1 MKNMKKIVAFMLV
14 LSMVFALAAC
24 GSKSE
29 PKDRLAKIKDQGY
42 IEMVTEPYF
51 APFEFIDPS
60 KEGDAQYVGM
70 DIELGKAIAEKIGV
84 ELKIVPLE
92 FTAVLAGVVDGKY
105 DMAISAIAY
114 SPSREEAMLLSD
126 GYKLTSDQGYG
137 FLTRIEDA
145 DKYTCIEDLANAVV
159 ITQSGSVQEGIYN
172 DQVKSCKEFKLVS
185 AMTDGYLAVAENKA
199 DVCIVS
205 KASASLYAEANGGLA
220 VSEFT
225 FETDPKLSSTVVGV
239 PKGGESL
246 MEVVN
251 EVIAELT
258 ANGQIESWYSEYEEL
273 ASSLGVS

>member
-1 MKNMKKIVAFMLV
+1 MKNMKKIVALMLV
-14 LSMVFALAAC
+14 LTMVFALAAC

-29 PKDRLAKIKDQGY
+29 PKDRLAKIKEQGY

-70 DIELGKAIAEKIGV
+70 DIELGKKIAEKIGV

-126 GYKLTSDQGYG
+126 GYKLTSDEGYG
-137 FLTRIEDA
+137 FLTRTEDA

-159 ITQSGSVQEGIYN
+159 VTQSGSVQEGIYN

-205 KASASLYAEANGGLA
+205 KASARLYAEANGDLA

-225 FETDPKLSSTVVGV
+225 FDTDPRLSSTVVGV

-246 MEVVN
+246 MAVVN
-251 EVIAELT
+251 EVIAEQT
-258 ANGQIESWYSEYEEL
+258 ANGNIDTWYDECAEL
-273 ASSLGVS
+273 AATLGIS

>member
-1 MKNMKKIVAFMLV
+1 MKNMKKIVALLLV
-14 LSMVFALAAC
+14 LATVFALAAC

-60 KEGDAQYVGM
+60 KEGDAKYVGM
-70 DIELGKAIAEKIGV
+70 DIELGKKIAEKIGV

-92 FTAVLAGVVDGKY
+92 FSAVLAGVVDGKY

-126 GYKLTSDQGYG
+126 GYKLTSDEGYG

-159 ITQSGSVQEGIYN
+159 VTQSGSVQEGIYN

-205 KASASLYAEANGGLA
+205 KASARLYAEANGGLA

-225 FETDPKLSSTVVGV
+225 FETDPKLSSTVIGV
-239 PKGGESL
+239 PKDGESL
-246 MEVVN
+246 MAVVN
-251 EVIAELT
+251 EVIAEQT
-258 ANGQIESWYSEYEEL
+258 ANGNIETWYDEYAEL
-273 ASSLGVS
+273 AATLGIS

>member
-1 MKNMKKIVAFMLV
+1 MKNVKKIVALALV
-14 LSMVFALAAC
+14 LTMVLALAAC

-29 PKDRLAKIKDQGY
+29 PKDRLAKIKEQGY

-70 DIELGKAIAEKIGV
+70 DIELGKKIAEKIGV

-126 GYKLTSDQGYG
+126 GYKLTSNEGYG

-145 DKYTCIEDLANAVV
+145 DKYTCIEDLADAVV
-159 ITQSGSVQEGIYN
+159 VTQSGSVQEGIYN

-205 KASASLYAEANGGLA
+205 KASAKLYAEANGGLA

-225 FETDPKLSSTVVGV
+225 FDTDPKLSSTVIGV

-246 MEVVN
+246 MAVVN
-251 EVIAELT
+251 EVIAEQT
-258 ANGQIESWYSEYEEL
+258 ANGNIEAWYAEYEAL
-273 ASSLGVS
+273 AASLGVS

>member
-1 MKNMKKIVAFMLV
+1 M
-14 LSMVFALAAC
+14 
-24 GSKSE
+24 
-29 PKDRLAKIKDQGY
+29 
-42 IEMVTEPYF
+42 
-51 APFEFIDPS
+51 
-60 KEGDAQYVGM
+60 
-70 DIELGKAIAEKIGV
+70 
-84 ELKIVPLE
+84 
-92 FTAVLAGVVDGKY
+92 LAGVVDGKY

-172 DQVKSCKEFKLVS
+172 DQVKTCKEFKLVS

-225 FETDPKLSSTVVGV
+225 FETEPKLSSTVVGV

-258 ANGQIESWYSEYEEL
+258 TSGQIESWYSEYEEL

>member
-1 MKNMKKIVAFMLV
+1 MKNVKKIVALALV
-14 LSMVFALAAC
+14 LTMVFALAAC

-51 APFEFIDPS
+51 APFEFIDPT

-70 DIELGKAIAEKIGV
+70 DIELGKKIAEKIGV

-126 GYKLTSDQGYG
+126 GYKLTSNEGYG

-205 KASASLYAEANGGLA
+205 KASAKLYAEANGGLA
-220 VSEFT
+220 VSGFT
-225 FETDPKLSSTVVGV
+225 FETDPRLSSTVVGV

-246 MEVVN
+246 MAVVN
-251 EVIAELT
+251 EVIAEQT
-258 ANGQIESWYSEYEEL
+258 ANGNIEAWYAEYEAL
-273 ASSLGVS
+273 AASLGVS

>member
-1 MKNMKKIVAFMLV
+1 MKNMKKIVALLLV
-14 LSMVFALAAC
+14 LATVFALAAC

-29 PKDRLAKIKDQGY
+29 PKDRLAKIKEQGY

-70 DIELGKAIAEKIGV
+70 DIELGKKIAEKIGV

-92 FTAVLAGVVDGKY
+92 FSAVLAGVVDGKY

-126 GYKLTSDQGYG
+126 GYKLTSDEGYG

-205 KASASLYAEANGGLA
+205 KASARLYAEANGGLA

-225 FETDPKLSSTVVGV
+225 FETDPKLSSTVIGV

-246 MEVVN
+246 MAVVN
-251 EVIAELT
+251 EVIAEQT
-258 ANGQIESWYSEYEEL
+258 ANGNIDTWYDEYAEL
-273 ASSLGVS
+273 AATLGIS

>member
-1 MKNMKKIVAFMLV
+1 MKNMKKIVALALV
-14 LSMVFALAAC
+14 LTMVFALAAC

-29 PKDRLAKIKDQGY
+29 PKDRLAKIKEQGY

-70 DIELGKAIAEKIGV
+70 DIELGKKIAEKIGV

-92 FTAVLAGVVDGKY
+92 FSAVLAGVVDGKY
-105 DMAISAIAY
+105 DRAISAIAY

-126 GYKLTSDQGYG
+126 GYKLTSDEGYG
-137 FLTRIEDA
+137 FLTRTEDA
-145 DKYTCIEDLANAVV
+145 DKYTCLEDLANAVV

-205 KASASLYAEANGGLA
+205 KASARLYAEANGDLA

-225 FETDPKLSSTVVGV
+225 FDTNPRLSSTVVGV

-246 MEVVN
+246 MAVVN
-251 EVIAELT
+251 EVIAEQT
-258 ANGQIESWYSEYEEL
+258 ANGNIEAWYDEYAEL
-273 ASSLGVS
+273 AATLGIS

>member
-1 MKNMKKIVAFMLV
+1 MKNMKKIVALALV
-14 LSMVFALAAC
+14 LTMVFALAAC

-29 PKDRLAKIKDQGY
+29 PKDRLAKIKEQGY

-70 DIELGKAIAEKIGV
+70 DIELGKKIAEKIGV

-126 GYKLTSDQGYG
+126 GYKLTSNEGYG

-159 ITQSGSVQEGIYN
+159 VTQSGSVQEGIYN

-205 KASASLYAEANGGLA
+205 KASAKLYAEANGGLA

-246 MEVVN
+246 MAVVN
-251 EVIAELT
+251 EVIAEQT
-258 ANGQIESWYSEYEEL
+258 ANGNIEAWYAEYEAL
-273 ASSLGVS
+273 AASLGVS

>member
-1 MKNMKKIVAFMLV
+1 MKNVKKIVALALV
-14 LSMVFALAAC
+14 LTMVFALAAC

-70 DIELGKAIAEKIGV
+70 DIELGKKIAEKIGV

-126 GYKLTSDQGYG
+126 GYKLTSNEGYG

-159 ITQSGSVQEGIYN
+159 VTQSGSVQEGIYN

-205 KASASLYAEANGGLA
+205 KASAKLYAEANGGLA
-220 VSEFT
+220 VSGFT
-225 FETDPKLSSTVVGV
+225 FETDPRLSSTVVGV

-246 MEVVN
+246 MAVVN
-251 EVIAELT
+251 EVIAEQT
-258 ANGQIESWYSEYEEL
+258 ANGNIEAWYAEYEAL
-273 ASSLGVS
+273 AASLGVS

>member
-1 MKNMKKIVAFMLV
+1 MKNMKKIVALALV
-14 LSMVFALAAC
+14 LTMVFALAAC

-29 PKDRLAKIKDQGY
+29 PKDRLAKIKEQGY

-70 DIELGKAIAEKIGV
+70 DIELGKKIAEKIGV

-92 FTAVLAGVVDGKY
+92 FSAVLAGVVDGKY

-126 GYKLTSDQGYG
+126 GYKLTSNEGYG

-159 ITQSGSVQEGIYN
+159 ATQSGSVQEGIYN

-205 KASASLYAEANGGLA
+205 KASAKLYAEANGGLA

-246 MEVVN
+246 MAVVN
-251 EVIAELT
+251 EVIAEQT
-258 ANGQIESWYSEYEEL
+258 ANGNIEAWYAEYEAL
-273 ASSLGVS
+273 AASLGVS

>member
-1 MKNMKKIVAFMLV
+1 MKNMKKIVALMLV
-14 LSMVFALAAC
+14 LTMVFALAAC

-29 PKDRLAKIKDQGY
+29 PKDRLAKIKEQGY

-70 DIELGKAIAEKIGV
+70 DIELGKKIAEKIGV

-92 FTAVLAGVVDGKY
+92 FSAVLAGVVDGKY

-126 GYKLTSDQGYG
+126 GYKLTSDEGYG
-137 FLTRIEDA
+137 FLTRTEDA

-159 ITQSGSVQEGIYN
+159 VTQSGSVQEGIYN

-205 KASASLYAEANGGLA
+205 KASARLYAEANGGLA

-225 FETDPKLSSTVVGV
+225 FETDPKLSSTVIGV
-239 PKGGESL
+239 PKDGESL
-246 MEVVN
+246 MAVVN
-251 EVIAELT
+251 EVIAEQT
-258 ANGQIESWYSEYEEL
+258 ANGNIETWYDEYAEL
-273 ASSLGVS
+273 ASTLGIS

>member
-1 MKNMKKIVAFMLV
+1 MKNMKKIVALMLV

-29 PKDRLAKIKDQGY
+29 PKDRLAKIKEQGY

-70 DIELGKAIAEKIGV
+70 DIELGKKIAEKIGV

-92 FTAVLAGVVDGKY
+92 FSAVLAGVVDGKY

-126 GYKLTSDQGYG
+126 GYKLTSDEGYG

-159 ITQSGSVQEGIYN
+159 VTQSGSVQEGIYN

-205 KASASLYAEANGGLA
+205 KASARLYAEANGGLA

-225 FETDPKLSSTVVGV
+225 FDTDPKLSSTVVGV

-246 MEVVN
+246 MAVVN
-251 EVIAELT
+251 EVIAEQT
-258 ANGQIESWYSEYEEL
+258 ANGNIDTWYDEYAEL
-273 ASSLGVS
+273 AATIGIS

>member
-1 MKNMKKIVAFMLV
+1 MKNVKKIVALALV
-14 LSMVFALAAC
+14 LTMVFALAAC

-29 PKDRLAKIKDQGY
+29 PKDRLAKIKEQGY

-70 DIELGKAIAEKIGV
+70 DIELGKKIAEKIGV

-92 FTAVLAGVVDGKY
+92 FSAVLAGVVDGKY

-126 GYKLTSDQGYG
+126 GYKLTSDEGYG
-137 FLTRIEDA
+137 FLTRTEDA

-159 ITQSGSVQEGIYN
+159 VTQSGSVQEGIYN

-205 KASASLYAEANGGLA
+205 KASARLYAEANGDLT

-225 FETDPKLSSTVVGV
+225 FDTDPRLSSTVVGV

-246 MEVVN
+246 MAVVN
-251 EVIAELT
+251 EVIAEQT
-258 ANGQIESWYSEYEEL
+258 ANGNIDTWYDEYAEL
-273 ASSLGVS
+273 AATLGIS

>member
-1 MKNMKKIVAFMLV
+1 MKNMKKIVALLLV
-14 LSMVFALAAC
+14 LATVFALAAC

-29 PKDRLAKIKDQGY
+29 PKDRLAKIKEQGY

-70 DIELGKAIAEKIGV
+70 DIELGKKIAEKIGV

-92 FTAVLAGVVDGKY
+92 FSAVLAGVVDGKY

-114 SPSREEAMLLSD
+114 SPSREEAMILSD
-126 GYKLTSDQGYG
+126 GYKLTSNEGYG

-159 ITQSGSVQEGIYN
+159 VTQSGSVQEGIYN

-205 KASASLYAEANGGLA
+205 KASARLYAEANGDLT

-225 FETDPKLSSTVVGV
+225 FETDPRLSSTVVGV
-239 PKGGESL
+239 PKDGESL
-246 MEVVN
+246 MAVVN
-251 EVIAELT
+251 EVIAEQT
-258 ANGQIESWYSEYEEL
+258 ANGNIDTWYDEYAEL
-273 ASSLGVS
+273 AATLGIS

>member
-172 DQVKSCKEFKLVS
+172 DQVKTCKEFKLVS

>member
-1 MKNMKKIVAFMLV
+1 MKNMKKIVALMLV
-14 LSMVFALAAC
+14 LTMVFALAAC

-29 PKDRLAKIKDQGY
+29 PKDRLAKIKEQGY

-70 DIELGKAIAEKIGV
+70 DIELGKKIAEKIGV

-126 GYKLTSDQGYG
+126 GYKLTSDEGYG
-137 FLTRIEDA
+137 FLTRTEDA

-205 KASASLYAEANGGLA
+205 KASARLYAEANGDLA

-225 FETDPKLSSTVVGV
+225 FDTNPRLSSTVVGV

-246 MEVVN
+246 MAVVN
-251 EVIAELT
+251 EVIAEQT
-258 ANGQIESWYSEYEEL
+258 ANGNIDTWYDEYAEL
-273 ASSLGVS
+273 AATLGIS

>member
-1 MKNMKKIVAFMLV
+1 
-14 LSMVFALAAC
+14 
-24 GSKSE
+24 
-29 PKDRLAKIKDQGY
+29 
-42 IEMVTEPYF
+42 MVTEPYF

-70 DIELGKAIAEKIGV
+70 DIELGKKIAEKIGV
-84 ELKIVPLE
+84 EPKIVPLE
-92 FTAVLAGVVDGKY
+92 FSAVLAGVVDGKY

-126 GYKLTSDQGYG
+126 GYKLTSDEGYG
-137 FLTRIEDA
+137 FLTRTEDA

-159 ITQSGSVQEGIYN
+159 VTQSGSVQEGIYN

-205 KASASLYAEANGGLA
+205 KASARLYAEANGGLA

-225 FETDPKLSSTVVGV
+225 FDTDPKLSSTVVGV
-239 PKGGESL
+239 PKSGGSL
-246 MEVVN
+246 MAVVN
-251 EVIAELT
+251 EVIAEQT
-258 ANGQIESWYSEYEEL
+258 ANGNIDTWYDEYAEL
-273 ASSLGVS
+273 AATLGIS

>member
-1 MKNMKKIVAFMLV
+1 MKNVKKIVALMLV
-14 LSMVFALAAC
+14 LTTVFALAAC

-29 PKDRLAKIKDQGY
+29 PKDRLAKIKEQGY

-51 APFEFIDPS
+51 APFEFIDPT

-126 GYKLTSDQGYG
+126 GYKLTSNEGYG

-159 ITQSGSVQEGIYN
+159 VTQSGSVQEGIYN

-205 KASASLYAEANGGLA
+205 KPSAKLYAEANGGLA
-220 VSEFT
+220 VSAFT

-246 MEVVN
+246 MAVVN
-251 EVIAELT
+251 EVIAEQT
-258 ANGQIESWYSEYEEL
+258 ANGNIEAWYAEYETL
-273 ASSLGVS
+273 AASLGVS